1 MSPTPGRPLRD
12 VFGASLVEL
21 AGRDKRIVVLD
32 ADLANSTKADVVE
45 QAQPDQFFEMGIA
58 EQNMLGVAAGMA
70 TVGFVPFIST
80 FACFAVARALDSIRV
95 LIAQPR
101 LNVKIIGSYSG
112 LLAGSTGKT
121 HLIFNDLAI
130 MRTMPNMVVVAPAD
144 DREAQGAMEAIA
156 AYVGP
161 VYMRMTRDSSPAIFD
176 RSHRFELG
184 KAVMAREGS
193 DVTIISTGVQTAR
206 VIQAAEILSAA
217 RIEAL
222 VLHVPTLKP
231 LDQKA
236 ILDAAM
242 ATGLV
247 VTVEEHTEAGGL
259 GGAVTETLCD
269 TQPLPV
275 CRIGLG
281 EALGESGPNEAL
293 LEKYGLSASRVAGA
307 VLEFLHEKRVL

>member
-1 MSPTPGRPLRD
+1 M
-12 VFGASLVEL
+12 
-21 AGRDKRIVVLD
+21 VLD

-95 LIAQPR
+95 LIAEPR

-161 VYMRMTRDSSPAIFD
+161 VYMRMTTANSIQRSSI
-176 RSHRFELG
+176 
-184 KAVMAREGS
+184 
-193 DVTIISTGVQTAR
+193 
-206 VIQAAEILSAA
+206 A
-217 RIEAL
+217 RIASSWERPL
-222 VLHVPTLKP
+222 WREKGPT
-231 LDQKA
+231 
-236 ILDAAM
+236 
-242 ATGLV
+242 
-247 VTVEEHTEAGGL
+247 
-259 GGAVTETLCD
+259 
-269 TQPLPV
+269 
-275 CRIGLG
+275 
-281 EALGESGPNEAL
+281 
-293 LEKYGLSASRVAGA
+293 
-307 VLEFLHEKRVL
+307 